1 MLFRSLCAA
10 GKALEELDITGMNSK
25 LGGLYNEETGYYEL
39 AKADI
44 FREVDATVRGY
55 TALVE
60 LGATELSLKVK
71 LFANEE
77 TGCLWGDANHDGKV
91 NALDATLVLQYSVGT
106 LDADQDF
113 CTVRTDVNGDG
124 KINALDATL
133 ILQHSVGT
141 ITKFPA
147 EN

>member
-1 MLFRSLCAA
+1 VLCAA

-25 LGGLYNEETGYYEL
+25 LGGLYNDETGYYEL
-39 AKADI
+39 SKADI
-44 FREVDATVRGY
+44 FRDVEVSARGY

-71 LFANEE
+71 LFATEDD
-77 TGCLWGDANHDGKV
+77 TCLWGDANHDGKV